1 MLTAIIICFVYVVF
15 LLGVSKAF
23 KVNYTEI
30 IKTTDNIK
38 RGLIYTVGICT
49 VLLTAFAYAFD
60 WLPGVLTYS
69 PRLDKPILWVIPAL
83 ILAGAIWRFTHAKW
97 KSFTPEGVFYLVVGT
112 FLVGFSEEL
121 LVRGI
126 VAGSLFDH
134 GFSLFWVAVL
144 SSVIFG
150 AAHSVNY
157 FNGQDAKT
165 TASQVLMTS
174 FFGLNFFIA
183 YVLSGTLW
191 VPILLHFIHDL
202 SLFSQGGEINSE
214 KEDTQKGEMYIV
226 LALVILPLLALFFL
240 K

>member
-1 MLTAIIICFVYVVF
+1 MLAAIIICFVYVVF
-15 LLGVSKAF
+15 LLGLSKYF
-23 KVNYTEI
+23 KVAYTEI
-30 IKTTDNIK
+30 LKSTDNIK
-38 RGLIYTVGICT
+38 KALFYTVGIST

-60 WLPGVLTYS
+60 WLPGVLSFS
-69 PRLDKPILWVIPAL
+69 PKVDKPILWIIPAL
-83 ILAGAIWRFTHAKW
+83 VLAGAIWRFTHAKW
-97 KSFTPEGVFYLVVGT
+97 KSFTSEGVFFLVLGA

-150 AAHSVNY
+150 VAHSVNY

-165 TASQVLMTS
+165 TGGQVIMTS
-174 FFGLNFFIA
+174 FIGLNFFIA
-183 YVLSGTLW
+183 YVISGTLW
-191 VPILLHFIHDL
+191 LPIFLHFIHDL
-202 SLFSQGGEINSE
+202 SLFAQGGEINAE
-214 KEDTQKGEMYIV
+214 NKDTQKGEVYIVIAMLVLPV
-226 LALVILPLLALFFL
+226 LALFLL